1 MTQLDAINL
10 QEKQNKSFVFNKNI
24 VIAFKK
30 LIFVFT
36 QVFML
41 VHFDLKNYICVEI
54 NVLKFV
60 IIVIFS

>member
-24 VIAFKK
+24 IIAFKK